1 MTHPFNSGSQ
11 TARKVPPE
19 RGCLNAI
26 KLRIN
31 PYMQGVGVFL
41 ALQNATKV
49 GNNVAG
55 PLQKNVFRL
64 NGIEG
69 MPRVCPMPLS
79 FFRGGKTLA

>member
-1 MTHPFNSGSQ
+1 
-11 TARKVPPE
+11 
-19 RGCLNAI
+19 
-26 KLRIN
+26 
-31 PYMQGVGVFL
+31 MQGVGVFL